1 MRKIVLVE
9 DNEINAKLIRD
20 FLKFKGYDVI
30 IVTSGLDV
38 KEVVNKELP
47 KLILMDIQLFGMSG
61 IEAARS
67 IKDDPKLKDI
77 PIIAVSAFSKEKL
90 EEKDLAKFFIEY
102 VEKPIDFQSFSLKI
116 EKFMV

>member
-38 KEVVNKELP
+38 KEVVHKELP

-61 IEAARS
+61 IEAAKS
-67 IKDDPKLKDI
+67 IKQDLVLKEI

-90 EEKDLAKFFIEY
+90 EETDLSEFFVDY
-102 VEKPIDFQSFSLKI
+102 VEKPIDFQSFGLKI